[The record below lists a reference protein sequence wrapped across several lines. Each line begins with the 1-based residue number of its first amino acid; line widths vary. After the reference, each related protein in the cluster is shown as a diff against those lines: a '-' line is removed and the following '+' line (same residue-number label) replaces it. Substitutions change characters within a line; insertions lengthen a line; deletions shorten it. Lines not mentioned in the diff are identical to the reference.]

1 MSKKVSQMLNWQARI
16 PLGWI
21 DAHLNVVQCKKCA
34 QIDACQCESNLIQWQ
49 LSVRPVVIYLQHISI
64 SFWPK
69 GMTFVWCLN
78 VLICIVVVGSCP
90 GLSKLWLVH
99 KQHWVVVITEEI
111 REACFFFFQMT
122 RQTQRHIVIQNTH
135 GAYFKKIM
143 RLSLR
148 CPCGLCY
155 HITPSSTTPS
165 LGERAFSCS
174 IALQRPWTVTQEFIQ
189 SVINPLVS
197 VILPPS
203 LRTEFVQGI
212 ATRLRLLLF
221 SWFSGRIG

>member
-1 MSKKVSQMLNWQARI
+1 MAVICETCCNLFTTYIYLFLTKGHDICLMSKCVDMY
-16 PLGWI
+16 
-21 DAHLNVVQCKKCA
+21 CC
-34 QIDACQCESNLIQWQ
+34 C
-49 LSVRPVVIYLQHISI
+49 
-64 SFWPK
+64 
-69 GMTFVWCLN
+69 
-78 VLICIVVVGSCP
+78 
-90 GLSKLWLVH
+90 
-99 KQHWVVVITEEI
+99 WVVSRIVKTLTGAQTTLSCGDY
-111 REACFFFFQMT
+111 RRDKRSMFFFFQMT